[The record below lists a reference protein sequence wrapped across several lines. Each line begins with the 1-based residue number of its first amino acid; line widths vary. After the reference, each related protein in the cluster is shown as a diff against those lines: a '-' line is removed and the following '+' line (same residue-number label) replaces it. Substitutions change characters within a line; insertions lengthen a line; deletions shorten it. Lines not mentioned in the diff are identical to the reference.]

1 MTSRCP
7 LEMCCGRSTQD
18 TLTTRME
25 NIHDAKRNVP
35 DAGVA
40 LRLVDKRLR
49 REQCQRLLKCGC

>member
-40 LRLVDKRLR
+40 LRLVDKRL
-49 REQCQRLLKCGC
+49 